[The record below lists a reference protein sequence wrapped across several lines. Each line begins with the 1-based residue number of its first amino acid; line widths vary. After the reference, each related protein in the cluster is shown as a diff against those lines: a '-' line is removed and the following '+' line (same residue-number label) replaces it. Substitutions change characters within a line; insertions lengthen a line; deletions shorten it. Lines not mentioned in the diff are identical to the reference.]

1 MKNDKSSIKQQRS
14 CSAVKERSSDTSS
27 AFDSDEKTLFS
38 VDDDDFD
45 VETIDIDTALEDFDD
60 ILEEEVRH
68 TLNSDLDDD
77 FVEDLENQLL
87 RELQT
92 DFGDAFD
99 DFSDDDFSD
108 DDFSDDDFSDDDFSD
123 SVFSD
128 DNFSQPTLDKKSAFD
143 TQSAFQAKHA
153 DHSEY
158 EADTKPTF
166 ESKIADRFQNKV
178 DTQNAVSSQNT
189 TNSPK
194 TVGLK
199 FTTGS
204 ESITD
209 GFSNGIIPTDASSVT
224 VSTSTEDSTGAATL
238 SDTDISADT
247 PAMPED
253 AASKPKRS
261 RVPYVVIGV
270 LSVSLVALGT
280 VTLVSLNR
288 LVSLQS
294 RVSQL
299 QQTVVD
305 ISDSAST
312 LSQKAEELKNLQ
324 GKEAEEE
331 KASVQSGEVQGP
343 QKPAIPEESME
354 EQGTLSPS
362 KGNTT
367 FTNNTDESMDS
378 LLVQIQPLLPQNNG
392 NWSVYVCNLNK
403 GSEGII
409 GGGAMQAASL
419 IKLYIMGTV
428 YENYDSL
435 VNLHGKEQIDSN
447 LKAMITVS
455 DNDAANTLVNW
466 LGSGDDANGMEMVNN
481 FCQAH
486 GYTETSMGRLLL
498 HSKENGDNYT
508 SVRDCGRFL
517 KEIYYLNN
525 GIATDSTLSHADS
538 MFALLKQQQRVNKI
552 PADLPE
558 GVQVANKTGEL
569 TDVENDAGI
578 IYNTPQGIDLV
589 VCFMS
594 ENLTDT
600 LSAQE
605 NIAENSR
612 LIYGYYNE

>member
-143 TQSAFQAKHA
+143 TQSTFQTKHTDYSGYTADTQPASDTQSAFQAKHA

-158 EADTKPTF
+158 EA
-166 ESKIADRFQNKV
+166 
-178 DTQNAVSSQNT
+178 
-189 TNSPK
+189 
-194 TVGLK
+194 
-199 FTTGS
+199 
-204 ESITD
+204 
-209 GFSNGIIPTDASSVT
+209 
-224 VSTSTEDSTGAATL
+224 
-238 SDTDISADT
+238 DTDISADT

-324 GKEAEEE
+324 EKEAEEE

-409 GGGAMQAASL
+409 GGGSMQAASL

-605 NIAENSR
+605 SIAENSR

>member
-108 DDFSDDDFSDDDFSD
+108 DDFSD

-143 TQSAFQAKHA
+143 TQSTFQTKHTDYSGYTADTQPASDTQSAFQAKHA

-158 EADTKPTF
+158 EA
-166 ESKIADRFQNKV
+166 
-178 DTQNAVSSQNT
+178 
-189 TNSPK
+189 
-194 TVGLK
+194 
-199 FTTGS
+199 
-204 ESITD
+204 
-209 GFSNGIIPTDASSVT
+209 
-224 VSTSTEDSTGAATL
+224 
-238 SDTDISADT
+238 DTDISADT

-409 GGGAMQAASL
+409 GGGSMQAASL

-605 NIAENSR
+605 SIAENSR

>member
-143 TQSAFQAKHA
+143 TQSTFQTKHTDYSGYTADTQPASDTQSAFQAKHA

-158 EADTKPTF
+158 EA
-166 ESKIADRFQNKV
+166 
-178 DTQNAVSSQNT
+178 
-189 TNSPK
+189 
-194 TVGLK
+194 
-199 FTTGS
+199 
-204 ESITD
+204 
-209 GFSNGIIPTDASSVT
+209 
-224 VSTSTEDSTGAATL
+224 
-238 SDTDISADT
+238 DTDISADT

-605 NIAENSR
+605 SIAENSR

>member
-143 TQSAFQAKHA
+143 TQSTFQTKHTDYSGYTADTQPASDTQSAFQAKHA

-158 EADTKPTF
+158 EA
-166 ESKIADRFQNKV
+166 
-178 DTQNAVSSQNT
+178 
-189 TNSPK
+189 
-194 TVGLK
+194 
-199 FTTGS
+199 
-204 ESITD
+204 
-209 GFSNGIIPTDASSVT
+209 
-224 VSTSTEDSTGAATL
+224 
-238 SDTDISADT
+238 DTDISADT

-409 GGGAMQAASL
+409 GGGSMQAASL

-605 NIAENSR
+605 SIAENSR

>member
-1 MKNDKSSIKQQRS
+1 M
-14 CSAVKERSSDTSS
+14 
-27 AFDSDEKTLFS
+27 
-38 VDDDDFD
+38 
-45 VETIDIDTALEDFDD
+45 
-60 ILEEEVRH
+60 
-68 TLNSDLDDD
+68 
-77 FVEDLENQLL
+77 
-87 RELQT
+87 
-92 DFGDAFD
+92 
-99 DFSDDDFSD
+99 
-108 DDFSDDDFSDDDFSD
+108 
-123 SVFSD
+123 
-128 DNFSQPTLDKKSAFD
+128 DKKSAFD

-158 EADTKPTF
+158 EA
-166 ESKIADRFQNKV
+166 
-178 DTQNAVSSQNT
+178 
-189 TNSPK
+189 
-194 TVGLK
+194 
-199 FTTGS
+199 
-204 ESITD
+204 
-209 GFSNGIIPTDASSVT
+209 
-224 VSTSTEDSTGAATL
+224 
-238 SDTDISADT
+238 DTDISADT

-299 QQTVVD
+299 QQTMVD

-324 GKEAEEE
+324 EKEAEEE

>member
-1 MKNDKSSIKQQRS
+1 MTNTKLNNKHQKTPQSAKNRI
-14 CSAVKERSSDTSS
+14 SDGAA
-27 AFDSDEKTLFS
+27 AFDPDEKTLFFA
-38 VDDDDFD
+38 DDDDFD
-45 VETIDIDTALEDFDD
+45 VETIDIDNALEDFED
-60 ILEEEVRH
+60 ILEEEVRN
-68 TLNSDLDDD
+68 TLDNDLDDD
-77 FVEDLENQLL
+77 FIDDLENHFMK
-87 RELQT
+87 ELQENF
-92 DFGDAFD
+92 DEDFD
-99 DFSDDDFSD
+99 DLSEEDFLDDDPIASD
-108 DDFSDDDFSDDDFSD
+108 NTPAVPTDQSIASDNTP
-123 SVFSD
+123 SVPTD
-128 DNFSQPTLDKKSAFD
+128 QRTAADNT
-143 TQSAFQAKHA
+143 T
-153 DHSEY
+153 
-158 EADTKPTF
+158 
-166 ESKIADRFQNKV
+166 
-178 DTQNAVSSQNT
+178 AVSPGAENT
-189 TNSPK
+189 
-194 TVGLK
+194 L
-199 FTTGS
+199 TT
-204 ESITD
+204 E
-209 GFSNGIIPTDASSVT
+209 P
-224 VSTSTEDSTGAATL
+224 E
-238 SDTDISADT
+238 
-247 PAMPED
+247 PAPAPDQEQD
-253 AASKPKRS
+253 KQKRS
-261 RVPYVVIGV
+261 SVPYVIIGA
-270 LSVSLVALGT
+270 LSVSLVALGA
-280 VTLVSLNR
+280 VTFMSLNR

-299 QQTVVD
+299 QQTVTD

-324 GKEAEEE
+324 EEE
-331 KASVQSGEVQGP
+331 AAESEKENTSAQSGEVQGP
-343 QKPAIPEESME
+343 QKPAIPEEEDIE

-378 LLVQIQPLLPQNNG
+378 LLVQIQPLLPQDNG
-392 NWSVYVCNLNK
+392 SWSVYVCNLNK

-409 GGGAMQAASL
+409 GGGPMQAASL

-428 YENYDSL
+428 YENYEAL
-435 VNLHGKEQIDSN
+435 VNTYGKDALDSN

-517 KEIYYLNN
+517 REIYNLNK
-525 GIATDSTLSHADS
+525 GISTDSTLSHADA

-558 GVQVANKTGEL
+558 GVHVANKTGEL

-578 IYNTPQGIDLV
+578 IYDTPQGIDLV

-594 ENLTDT
+594 ENLNNTI
-600 LSAQE
+600 SAQE
-605 NIAENSR
+605 NIAMNSR

>member
-1 MKNDKSSIKQQRS
+1 MTNTKLNNKHQKMPQSAKNRI
-14 CSAVKERSSDTSS
+14 SDGAA
-27 AFDSDEKTLFS
+27 AFDPDEKTLFFA
-38 VDDDDFD
+38 DDDDFD
-45 VETIDIDTALEDFDD
+45 VETIDIDNALEDFED
-60 ILEEEVRH
+60 ILEEEVRN
-68 TLNSDLDDD
+68 TLDNDLDDD
-77 FVEDLENQLL
+77 FIDDLENHFMK
-87 RELQT
+87 ELQENF
-92 DFGDAFD
+92 DEDFD
-99 DFSDDDFSD
+99 DLSEEDFLDDD
-108 DDFSDDDFSDDDFSD
+108 
-123 SVFSD
+123 
-128 DNFSQPTLDKKSAFD
+128 
-143 TQSAFQAKHA
+143 
-153 DHSEY
+153 
-158 EADTKPTF
+158 
-166 ESKIADRFQNKV
+166 
-178 DTQNAVSSQNT
+178 
-189 TNSPK
+189 
-194 TVGLK
+194 
-199 FTTGS
+199 
-204 ESITD
+204 
-209 GFSNGIIPTDASSVT
+209 PTDAVPDFPRKMT
-224 VSTSTEDSTGAATL
+224 QKPAATEIY
-238 SDTDISADT
+238 SPDIPETTDNSPAVTTGQSTTADNT
-247 PAMPED
+247 PSVPTDQRTAAANTTAVSPGAENTLTTEPEPAPAPD
-253 AASKPKRS
+253 QEQDKQKRS
-261 RVPYVVIGV
+261 SVPYVIIGA
-270 LSVSLVALGT
+270 LSISLVALGA
-280 VTLVSLNR
+280 VTFMSLNR

-324 GKEAEEE
+324 EEE
-331 KASVQSGEVQGP
+331 AAESEKENTSAQSGEVQGP
-343 QKPAIPEESME
+343 QKPAIPEEEDME

-378 LLVQIQPLLPQNNG
+378 LLVQIQPLLPQDNG
-392 NWSVYVCNLNK
+392 SWSVYVCNLNK

-409 GGGAMQAASL
+409 GGGPMQAASL

-428 YENYDSL
+428 YENYEAL
-435 VNLHGKEQIDSN
+435 VNTYGKDALDSN

-517 KEIYYLNN
+517 REIYNLNK
-525 GIATDSTLSHADS
+525 GISTDSTLSHADA

-558 GVQVANKTGEL
+558 GVHVANKTGEL

-578 IYNTPQGIDLV
+578 IYDTPQGIDLV

-594 ENLTDT
+594 ENLNNTF
-600 LSAQE
+600 SAQE
-605 NIAENSR
+605 NIAMNSR

>member
-1 MKNDKSSIKQQRS
+1 MTNTKLNNKHQKTPQSAKNRI
-14 CSAVKERSSDTSS
+14 SDGAA
-27 AFDSDEKTLFS
+27 AFDPDEKTLFFA
-38 VDDDDFD
+38 DDDDFD
-45 VETIDIDTALEDFDD
+45 VETIDIDNALEDFED
-60 ILEEEVRH
+60 ILEEEVRN
-68 TLNSDLDDD
+68 TLDNDLDDD
-77 FVEDLENQLL
+77 FIDDLENHFMK
-87 RELQT
+87 ELQENF
-92 DFGDAFD
+92 DEDFD
-99 DFSDDDFSD
+99 DLSEEDFLDDDPIASD
-108 DDFSDDDFSDDDFSD
+108 NTPAVPTDQSIASDNTP
-123 SVFSD
+123 SVPTD
-128 DNFSQPTLDKKSAFD
+128 QRTAADNT
-143 TQSAFQAKHA
+143 T
-153 DHSEY
+153 
-158 EADTKPTF
+158 
-166 ESKIADRFQNKV
+166 
-178 DTQNAVSSQNT
+178 AVSPGAENT
-189 TNSPK
+189 
-194 TVGLK
+194 L
-199 FTTGS
+199 TT
-204 ESITD
+204 EPEPAPD
-209 GFSNGIIPTDASSVT
+209 QDQDQEQDKQQRSS
-224 VSTSTEDSTGAATL
+224 
-238 SDTDISADT
+238 
-247 PAMPED
+247 
-253 AASKPKRS
+253 
-261 RVPYVVIGV
+261 VPYVIIGA
-270 LSVSLVALGT
+270 LSVSLVALGA
-280 VTLVSLNR
+280 VTFMSLNR

-324 GKEAEEE
+324 EEE
-331 KASVQSGEVQGP
+331 AAESEKENTSAQSGEVQGP
-343 QKPAIPEESME
+343 QKPAIPEEEDIE

-378 LLVQIQPLLPQNNG
+378 LLVQIQPLLPQDNG
-392 NWSVYVCNLNK
+392 SWSVYVCNLNK

-409 GGGAMQAASL
+409 GGGPMQAASL

-428 YENYDSL
+428 YENYEAL
-435 VNLHGKEQIDSN
+435 VNTYGKDALDSN

-517 KEIYYLNN
+517 KEIYNLNK
-525 GIATDSTLSHADS
+525 GISTDSTLSHADA

-558 GVQVANKTGEL
+558 GVHVANKTGEL

-578 IYNTPQGIDLV
+578 IYDTPQGIDLV

-594 ENLTDT
+594 ENLNNTI
-600 LSAQE
+600 SAQE
-605 NIAENSR
+605 NIAMNSR